1 MADIVIMPK
10 LGFNM
15 DEGKLVRWYKQEGDP
30 VKKGEPLFSV
40 ETDKTAIDIEATRD
54 GVLGKTLIE
63 EGDAVPVTLPIAIVS
78 DEGEDID
85 ALVAEATRQ
94 LKEGLGEEVEA
105 SPAVAEEKASK
116 PEPAK
121 APVEEKKSTKIG
133 GRLKITPRARRV
145 AKEHGLDLDELSS
158 LEGTGYQG
166 GICEKDILD
175 YLASSKVRVS
185 PVAKKMA
192 DEHGISLDELAG
204 TGVHGKIMKKD
215 VLAAIG
221 STADELDLAAV
232 GELTD
237 DGKVILEEVP
247 YEGVRKIIGDRLSQ
261 SKFTAPHLYFT
272 QKVNLEKLLDIRKQV
287 NAAQDQK
294 VSVTDFIARAVSKA
308 LQTYPDM
315 NSALIGDK
323 IQKYKYVNLGIAVAA
338 PGGLIVPV
346 VKQIDK
352 KSVVE
357 IAKETSVLFE
367 KAKEGKL
374 QPNEYSGGTFTISNL
389 GMFGIENFT
398 AIINPPEAGILSISS
413 TKDEAVV
420 VVDDDGNKSIAIKP
434 MMNIT
439 VTVDHRLIDGLLAAQ
454 FVTEVKRLLEN
465 PIELL
470 I

>member
-54 GVLGKTLIE
+54 GVLHKTLIE
-63 EGDAVPVTLPIAIVS
+63 EGDAVPVTLPIAIVG
-78 DEGEDID
+78 DEGEDVAAVVAD
-85 ALVAEATRQ
+85 ATKQLKAGLGGEVAE
-94 LKEGLGEEVEA
+94 
-105 SPAVAEEKASK
+105 SPAAAEEASK
-116 PEPAK
+116 PELAK

-145 AKEHGLDLDELSS
+145 AKEHGLDLDELASV
-158 LEGTGYQG
+158 EGTGYDG
-166 GICEKDILD
+166 GICEKDVLD

-192 DEHGISLDELAG
+192 EAHGISLDEIEG

-221 STADELDLAAV
+221 AGADEVDLAAA
-232 GELTD
+232 GEMTA
-237 DGKVILEEVP
+237 DGKVVLEEVP

-272 QKVNLEKLLDIRKQV
+272 QKVNVEKLLDIRKQI
-287 NAAQDQK
+287 NAAQDHK
-294 VSVTDFIARAVSKA
+294 VSVTDLIARAVTKT

-323 IQKYKYVNLGIAVAA
+323 IQKYKHVNLGIAVAA

-352 KSVVE
+352 MSVVE

-367 KAKEGKL
+367 KAREGKL
-374 QPNEYSGGTFTISNL
+374 QPAEYSGGTFTKSNL
-389 GMFGIENFT
+389 GMVGIENFT

-420 VVDDDGNKSIAIKP
+420 VVDEDGNKSIAIKP
-434 MMNIT
+434 MMNMT
-439 VTVDHRLIDGLLAAQ
+439 LTVDHRLIDGYLAAQ